1 MIKKIVI
8 KNDPNLRIKIDIKLD
23 EMELTIQRKLE
34 SLDIV
39 DDYSEYFI
47 IDTESKID
55 EIMLKFY
62 QDYLKLKEIEE
73 FWKQELDDAKVVEF
87 EEEKD

>member
-23 EMELTIQRKLE
+23 KMELTIQRKLE